1 MASEALVH
9 IRRRRRWLRGAGNVL
24 AEAVLG
30 VGAILLLVPL
40 VWMLSTALKSSAF
53 VMVFPPQWIPHPLTL
68 VPFAQAWQTMNF
80 LRSLLNTLFLAMAN
94 VVGVEL
100 TASMAA
106 FAFARLRF
114 PGRNLIFMVI
124 LSTLMLPGT
133 VLLIPQFVMFKDLG
147 WLNTY
152 LPLIVPAFCGGGAFN
167 IFLMRQFFTATSREI
182 FDAARVDGC
191 GYWGMYWRIMLPSA
205 VSPMLI
211 VFVFTFVGTWN
222 DFLNPLIYLNNPNMY
237 TLTLQLQNFVGR
249 HVVAWNDLMAGTLM
263 VAIVP
268 IALFFIAQ
276 RYFTQG
282 VVFTGIR

>member
-1 MASEALVH
+1 MVAGSS
-9 IRRRRRWLRGAGNVL
+9 IRRRRQFARTTGNVL
-24 AEAVLG
+24 AEVVLG
-30 VGAILLLVPL
+30 VGAALLLVPL
-40 VWMLSTALKSSAF
+40 GWMLSTALKRSAL
-53 VMVFPPQWIPHPLTL
+53 VMVFPPRWVPHPATL
-68 VPFAQAWQTMNF
+68 QAFVGAWQTMDF
-80 LRSLLNTLFLAMAN
+80 LRSLFNTVFLTVAN

-114 PGRNLIFMVI
+114 PGRDAVFMVI
-124 LSTLMLPGT
+124 LATLMLPGT

-152 LPLIVPAFCGGGAFN
+152 LPLIVPSFCGGGAFN
-167 IFLMRQFFTATSREI
+167 IFLMRQFFAATSRDI

-191 GYWGMYWRIMLPSA
+191 GYWMMYWRIMLPSA
-205 VSPMLI
+205 VPAMLI

-222 DFLNPLIYLNNPNMY
+222 DFLGPLIYLNNPNLY

-249 HVVAWNDLMAGTLM
+249 HVVAWNQLMAGTLM
-263 VAIVP
+263 VAAVP
-268 IALFFIAQ
+268 IVLFFVAQ
-276 RYFTQG
+276 RHFTQG